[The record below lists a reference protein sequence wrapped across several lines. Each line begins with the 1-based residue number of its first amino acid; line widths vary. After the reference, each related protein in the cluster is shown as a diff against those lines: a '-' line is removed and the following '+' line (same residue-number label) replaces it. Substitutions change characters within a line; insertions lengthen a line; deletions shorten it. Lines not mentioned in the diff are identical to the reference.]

1 MQCGI
6 IDDSE
11 NTDLDTALEE
21 IMSKTLEELE
31 HDYYLRCGFRTRA
44 LHSGE
49 HFQQP
54 QHQSHTNAIYQ
65 SSTFVFEN
73 AKHGAELF
81 GGQRDGYIYTR
92 LGNPTVVALEAK
104 INSLEGREVK
114 LRNPE
119 LTVSTLAFSSGMAAI
134 TAATM
139 AVLSKGDKIITDNV
153 LYGCTETLF
162 SDLFPRYG
170 IQTVSIDMSDSEVL
184 ERTLKTH
191 GDARI
196 LYFETPTNPTMK
208 VIDIEKSCSMARA
221 AIPGIKIM
229 IDNTFATPYLQQPL
243 LLGADVSINSTTKYI
258 CGHGTVVGG
267 VATSIDDSI
276 TGKMYYHIKNFGS
289 IPGPFDAWL
298 VNQGVKTLPIRMESH
313 CDNAEAMAEFL
324 ASHPKILRV
333 FYPGLADSPYR
344 EVALKQMKRFG
355 GMISFELKGG
365 YEAGVKLMDNIQIF
379 TLAVSLGTL
388 DSLIQHPASMT
399 HKCVSEEVRLK
410 GGITNGL
417 VRTSIGIEDIDD
429 LIMAMDEGLSGV

>member
-1 MQCGI
+1 
-6 IDDSE
+6 
-11 NTDLDTALEE
+11 
-21 IMSKTLEELE
+21 MSKTLDELE
-31 HDYYLRCGFRTRA
+31 HDYFLRCGFRTRA

-54 QHQSHTNAIYQ
+54 QHQTHTNAIYQ
-65 SSTFVFEN
+65 TSTFVFEN

-104 INSLEGREVK
+104 INALEGREAK
-114 LRNPE
+114 LRNPDI
-119 LTVSTLAFSSGMAAI
+119 TVSTLAFSSGMAAI
-134 TAATM
+134 TAATLS
-139 AVLSKGDKIITDNV
+139 VLSRGDKIIADNV

-162 SDLFPRYG
+162 SDIFPKYG
-170 IQTVSIDMSDSEVL
+170 IQAVSIDMSDTAVL
-184 ERTLKTH
+184 ERTLAENS
-191 GDARI
+191 DAKV
-196 LYFETPTNPTMK
+196 LFFETPTNPTMK
-208 VIDIEKSCSMARA
+208 VIDIEKTCSLAKA
-221 AIPGIKIM
+221 AIPGIRIM

-267 VATSIDDSI
+267 VATSIDDHI
-276 TGKMYYHIKNFGS
+276 TGRMYYHIKNFGS
-289 IPGPFDAWL
+289 NPGPFDAWL
-298 VNQGVKTLPIRMESH
+298 VNQGVKTLPLRMEAH

-324 ASHPKILRV
+324 VSHPKVSRV
-333 FYPGLADSPYR
+333 YFPGLADSVYHDIAKR
-344 EVALKQMKRFG
+344 QMKRFG

-365 YEAGVKLMDNIQIF
+365 YEAGVKLMDSIKVF
-379 TLAVSLGTL
+379 TLAVSLGAL

-429 LIMAMDEGLSGV
+429 LIRAMDEGLSKV